1 MPESKKHLEKL
12 NVAKE
17 QSTVGKE
24 LRQNVIA
31 FGVGNL
37 KVFTDFL
44 PETESAYQHI
54 SFSDV
59 KVKHN
64 VYFAL
69 KRCAEEPVQKIF
81 LGSEGCTFTQEEWD
95 TACKKYNK
103 HIEGHYTAKEIQT
116 IDENL
121 KAMTESVFKWI
132 QMVQSQDCKA
142 STKSGSSTE
151 KDSTLGDSY
160 EPTSAADTGSNNTQ

>member
-17 QSTVGKE
+17 QSKVGKE

-31 FGVGNL
+31 FAVGNL

-44 PETESAYQHI
+44 PDTESAYQHI
-54 SFSDV
+54 SFNDV
-59 KVKHN
+59 KVKRN
-64 VYFAL
+64 VYVAL
-69 KRCAEEPVQKIF
+69 TRCAEEPVQKIY

-95 TACKKYNK
+95 TACKNYNDHVK
-103 HIEGHYTAKEIQT
+103 GHCTPEESETIEEK
-116 IDENL
+116 L

-132 QMVQSQDCKA
+132 QMIQSQDCKA

-160 EPTSAADTGSNNTQ
+160 DPTSAAGTGSNDTQ